1 MSQDHSHPSGHDSL
15 SATARARHRQ
25 PIRLSMFPSISELE
39 TSVPHPSAVAPAVAQ
54 APIDRHSLRS
64 RIYYGTQ
71 ELRPNVPVN
80 PQPTAEDIA
89 RRSRTSGVRFCTRD
103 TPIRDASGR
112 RQSKIGDMEDITS
125 GLNTALT
132 SRSNGVGQDRRL
144 HNLLQGIDKFGQ
156 VFTYSQCDDQAMNA
170 NETQNG
176 TTDESKLPD
185 ASRTRPKTW
194 HDEERGLGESFEMVQ
209 YEDELTEDFEEVDRD
224 IPTAFNGKVP
234 S

>member
-1 MSQDHSHPSGHDSL
+1 MSQNHSPPSGHDSL
-15 SATARARHRQ
+15 SATARARHRYL
-25 PIRLSMFPSISELE
+25 IRLSMFPSISELE
-39 TSVPHPSAVAPAVAQ
+39 TSVHQPSALAPDVAQ

-80 PQPTAEDIA
+80 PQPTAEDVA
-89 RRSRTSGVRFCTRD
+89 RRSRKSGVRFGTHD
-103 TPIRDASGR
+103 TPISDASGR
-112 RQSKIGDMEDITS
+112 RQSKIGDMEDITF
-125 GLNTALT
+125 GLDAALT
-132 SRSNGVGQDRRL
+132 SRSNDVGQ
-144 HNLLQGIDKFGQ
+144 
-156 VFTYSQCDDQAMNA
+156 CDEQAMNA

-176 TTDESKLPD
+176 TTEGSKLPD

-209 YEDELTEDFEEVDRD
+209 NEDELTEDFEEVDRD

-234 S
+234 R

>member
-1 MSQDHSHPSGHDSL
+1 MSQDHSLPSGHDSL
-15 SATARARHRQ
+15 SAIARARHRQ
-25 PIRLSMFPSISELE
+25 PIRLSMFPPISKLE
-39 TSVPHPSAVAPAVAQ
+39 TSVPHPSAVAQ

-80 PQPTAEDIA
+80 PQPTAEDVA
-89 RRSRTSGVRFCTRD
+89 RRTRKSGVRFGTHD

-112 RQSKIGDMEDITS
+112 RQSKIGDMENITF
-125 GLNTALT
+125 GLNSTR
-132 SRSNGVGQDRRL
+132 SSQSNGDSEVRRR
-144 HNLLQGIDKFGQ
+144 HKPLQGIDKFGQ

-170 NETQNG
+170 NETQ
-176 TTDESKLPD
+176 TVPTDQSKLSYP
-185 ASRTRPKTW
+185 SRTRPKMS
-194 HDEERGLGESFEMVQ
+194 HNEEGSLGESFEMVQ

-234 S
+234 R

>member
-1 MSQDHSHPSGHDSL
+1 MSQDHLPPSGHDSL

-25 PIRLSMFPSISELE
+25 LIRLSMFPSVSESE
-39 TSVPHPSAVAPAVAQ
+39 TSVPHPSAVAPDVAQ

-89 RRSRTSGVRFCTRD
+89 RRLRRSGVRFGTRD

-112 RQSKIGDMEDITS
+112 RQSKSGDMEDITG
-125 GLNTALT
+125 GLNTALN
-132 SRSNGVGQDRRL
+132 SRSNGVGQFRRPQKP
-144 HNLLQGIDKFGQ
+144 LQGIDKFGQ
-156 VFTYSQCDDQAMNA
+156 VFTYSQCDEQAINA
-170 NETQNG
+170 NETQNEP
-176 TTDESKLPD
+176 TDESRLPS
-185 ASRTRPKTW
+185 ASRTRPNTW
-194 HDEERGLGESFEMVQ
+194 HDEERGLGESFEKVQ

-234 S
+234 R

>member
-1 MSQDHSHPSGHDSL
+1 MSQDQSHPSRQDSL

-25 PIRLSMFPSISELE
+25 LIRLAMFP
-39 TSVPHPSAVAPAVAQ
+39 SVPHPSAVAPDVTQ

-71 ELRPNVPVN
+71 ELRPNAVN
-80 PQPTAEDIA
+80 PQPSAEDIA
-89 RRSRTSGVRFCTRD
+89 RRSRKSGVRFGTHD

-132 SRSNGVGQDRRL
+132 SRSKG
-144 HNLLQGIDKFGQ
+144 
-156 VFTYSQCDDQAMNA
+156 VFTYSQCDEQAMNA

-176 TTDESKLPD
+176 TTEEPKLPD
-185 ASRTRPKTW
+185 APRTRMKTC
-194 HDEERGLGESFEMVQ
+194 HDEEQGLGESFEMVQ

-234 S
+234 R

>member
-1 MSQDHSHPSGHDSL
+1 
-15 SATARARHRQ
+15 
-25 PIRLSMFPSISELE
+25 
-39 TSVPHPSAVAPAVAQ
+39 
-54 APIDRHSLRS
+54 
-64 RIYYGTQ
+64 
-71 ELRPNVPVN
+71 VPVH

-89 RRSRTSGVRFCTRD
+89 RRSRKSGVRSGTHD
-103 TPIRDASGR
+103 TPIRDAEGR

-125 GLNTALT
+125 GLDTALT
-132 SRSNGVGQDRRL
+132 SRSIAVGQARRP
-144 HNLLQGIDKFGQ
+144 HKPLQGIDKFGQ
-156 VFTYSQCDDQAMNA
+156 VFTYSQCDEQGMNA

-185 ASRTRPKTW
+185 ASRTGPKTW

-234 S
+234 R

>member
-1 MSQDHSHPSGHDSL
+1 MSQDQSPPGRHDSL

-25 PIRLSMFPSISELE
+25 RIRLSMFPSFSELD
-39 TSVPHPSAVAPAVAQ
+39 TSVPHPSAVAPDVAQ

-64 RIYYGTQ
+64 RRYYGTQ

-89 RRSRTSGVRFCTRD
+89 RRSRKSGVRFGTHD

-112 RQSKIGDMEDITS
+112 RQSKIWDMEDITS

-132 SRSNGVGQDRRL
+132 SRSNGVGQVRRPQK
-144 HNLLQGIDKFGQ
+144 LLQGIDKFGQ

-185 ASRTRPKTW
+185 ASPTKPRTW
-194 HDEERGLGESFEMVQ
+194 HDEEQGLGESFEMVQ

-224 IPTAFNGKVP
+224 IPTDFNGKVP
-234 S
+234 R